1 MTATPSSPPRP
12 KRAWPLFLLALTGF
26 VPVFGFLTG
35 AAALS
40 WGLVSSRPRAM
51 RAAVIGGLGALLNL
65 VGMIALGV
73 WAQRTPMVADA
84 QAMATREDLAR
95 VATELDRYRARTGDY
110 PPTLQALLGGP
121 IPLRFL
127 NINDQSAGPFHLPR
141 PYQYRVAPD
150 GRSFDLFAVG
160 PDGRPRTAD
169 DVRPRLPDSL
179 RARSGYRPESGTQ
192 P

>member
-1 MTATPSSPPRP
+1 MTATPSPTPRP
-12 KRAWPLFLLALTGF
+12 KRAWPLFLLALTGLI
-26 VPVFGFLTG
+26 PVFGFFTG

-40 WGLVSSRPRAM
+40 WGLVSSRPHAL
-51 RAAVIGGLGALLNL
+51 RAAVVGGLGALLNL
-65 VGMIALGV
+65 VGVVVLGV
-73 WAQRTPMVADA
+73 QMQRTPTYAAA
-84 QAMATREDLAR
+84 QAVVTQQDLAR

-121 IPLRFL
+121 IPLRLL
-127 NINDQSAGPFHLPR
+127 NINDQSAGPFHVPR

-160 PDGRPRTAD
+160 PDGRPHTAD

-179 RARSGYRPESGTQ
+179 RAHSGYRPQ

>member
-1 MTATPSSPPRP
+1 MTATPSPTPRA

-26 VPVFGFLTG
+26 VPFVGFFTG

-40 WGLVSSRPRAM
+40 WGLLSSRPRAM
-51 RAAVIGGLGALLNL
+51 RAALIGGLGALLNV

-73 WAQRTPMVADA
+73 WAQRTTAYTEA
-84 QAMATREDLAR
+84 QATVTAQDLGK
-95 VATELDRYRARTGDY
+95 VAVELDRYRARNGEY
-110 PPTLQALLGGP
+110 PPNLQALLGGP
-121 IPLRFL
+121 IPLRLL

-141 PYQYRVAPD
+141 PYRYRVAPD

-160 PDGRPRTAD
+160 PDGRAGTGD
-169 DVRPRLPDSL
+169 DIRPRLPDSL
-179 RARSGYRPESGTQ
+179 RARSGYRPL